1 LLTGELFSRKEYLM
15 TTSIASFGLTGSTG
29 QLGGRVAT
37 RLATL
42 GQPQRLLA
50 RNPARAPQLPGA
62 EIIQASYEDG
72 PSMRAALSGVQA
84 LLLISGYGQTRLD
97 QHYSAIDGAI
107 AAGVERI
114 VYTSFL
120 SAAPLATFTHAR
132 EHYLTEQRIRESGCR
147 YTFLRPTFYL
157 DRAPLWFSNEGV
169 IQGPAGNGTITWV
182 SRDDLADVA
191 VTVLTTSGHDG
202 ASYEITGAQAFTL
215 TEAAEE
221 FSRATGIPT
230 SYKPETIEEAR
241 ASRTKF
247 NPTDWELEA
256 WVSTYVAI
264 ATGEMSVVSHNVEA
278 LTGHAP
284 QALADYVYKHPESY
298 QHITAT
304 RL

>member
-1 LLTGELFSRKEYLM
+1 MKVLFL
-15 TTSIASFGLTGSTG
+15 
-29 QLGGRVAT
+29 V
-37 RLATL
+37 
-42 GQPQRLLA
+42 
-50 RNPARAPQLPGA
+50 
-62 EIIQASYEDG
+62 
-72 PSMRAALSGVQA
+72 
-84 LLLISGYGQTRLD
+84 SGYGPTRLE
-97 QHYSAIDGAI
+97 QHYSAIEAAV

-157 DRAPLWFSNEGV
+157 DRASLWFSSEGV
-169 IQGPAGNGTITWV
+169 VKGPAGNGTITWV
-182 SRDDLADVA
+182 SRDDIADVA
-191 VTVLTTSGHDG
+191 VAVLTGTGHDG
-202 ASYEITGAQAFTL
+202 ASYEITGSHALTL
-215 TEAAEE
+215 TQAAEE

-230 SYKPETIEEAR
+230 SYQPETIEEAK
-241 ASRTKF
+241 ASRAKF

-264 ATGEMSVVSHNVEA
+264 ATGEMSVVSHTVEA

-284 QALADYVYKHPESY
+284 QTLADYLHRHPESY
-298 QHITAT
+298 EHITPT

>member
-1 LLTGELFSRKEYLM
+1 M
-15 TTSIASFGLTGSTG
+15 TANVAAIGVTGSTG

-42 GQPQRLLA
+42 GQPQRLLV
-50 RNPARAPQLPGA
+50 RNPARAPQLPDA

-72 PSMRAALSGVQA
+72 PSMRVALSGIQV
-84 LLLISGYGQTRLD
+84 LFLVSGYGLARLE
-97 QHYSAIDGAI
+97 QHYSAIDAAV

-120 SAAPLATFTHAR
+120 STAPLATFTHAR

-157 DRAPLWFSNEGV
+157 DRAPRWFSNEGIV
-169 IQGPAGNGTITWV
+169 QGPAGKGTITWV

-191 VTVLTTSGHDG
+191 VAVLTNNGHDG

-215 TEAAEE
+215 TEATEE

-230 SYKPETIEEAR
+230 RYQPETIEEAR
-241 ASRTKF
+241 ASRARF

-264 ATGEMSVVSHNVEA
+264 ATGEMSVVSHTVEA

-284 QALADYVYKHPESY
+284 QTLADFLHSHPESY
-298 QHITAT
+298 EHITT
-304 RL
+304 NRI

>member
-1 LLTGELFSRKEYLM
+1 M
-15 TTSIASFGLTGSTG
+15 ATSVAAIGVTGSTG

-42 GQPQRLLA
+42 GLAQRLLV
-50 RNPARAPQLPGA
+50 RDLARAPQLPGA
-62 EIIQASYEDG
+62 EIMQASYEDG
-72 PSMRAALSGVQA
+72 SSTRVALSGMQILFLV
-84 LLLISGYGQTRLD
+84 SGYGPTRLE
-97 QHYSAIDGAI
+97 QHYSAIDAAV

-157 DRAPLWFSNEGV
+157 DRAPRWFSNEGIV
-169 IQGPAGNGTITWV
+169 QGPAGNGTITWV

-191 VTVLTTSGHDG
+191 VAVLTSNGHDG
-202 ASYEITGAQAFTL
+202 ASYEITGAQALTL
-215 TEAAEE
+215 TQAAEE

-230 SYKPETIEEAR
+230 SYQPETIEEAK
-241 ASRTKF
+241 ASRAKF

-264 ATGEMSVVSHNVEA
+264 ATGEMSVVSHTVEA

-284 QALADYVYKHPESY
+284 QTLADYLHRHPESY
-298 QHITAT
+298 EHITPT